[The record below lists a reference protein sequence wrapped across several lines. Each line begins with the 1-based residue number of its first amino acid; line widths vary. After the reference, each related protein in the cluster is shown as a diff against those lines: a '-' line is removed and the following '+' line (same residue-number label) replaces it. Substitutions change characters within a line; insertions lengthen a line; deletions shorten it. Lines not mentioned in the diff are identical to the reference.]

1 MSIAEKHFPTFSII
15 TITLNNYSGLQKT
28 WKSIENQSYT
38 NFEWLVVDGESSDAT
53 VEFLR
58 ERRSS
63 TRSTKNPIRFISQKD
78 DGIYDAMNSG
88 IDMAKGHYLLFLNA
102 GDMLANDKILE
113 RITPHTEKK
122 PQFIYGDAYEQRK
135 NGGKPIAKPARRY
148 KEMAWGMFTH
158 HQAMLY
164 RRHTIRDFKLRYSLL
179 YKISA
184 DYGFT
189 ARFLLKAK
197 KIIYIQRPICIFEL
211 GGISQKKAALGRKEQ
226 YIIRETLDI
235 IPVYKNLWILIVQ
248 TISWN
253 LNTYA
258 PWLYIVLK
266 PLVLAL
272 TSSKKTE

>member
-15 TITLNNYSGLQKT
+15 TITLDNYSGLQKT
-28 WKSIENQSYT
+28 WKSIEKQSYT
-38 NFEWLVVDGESSDAT
+38 NFEWLVVDGESSDGT

-58 ERRSS
+58 KRRSS
-63 TRSTKNPIRFISQKD
+63 TRSTKNPVRFISQKD
-78 DGIYDAMNSG
+78 DGIYDAMNHG
-88 IDMAKGHYLLFLNA
+88 IEMAKGHYLLFLNA
-102 GDMLANDKILE
+102 GDALANDKTLE
-113 RITPHTEKK
+113 RIAPHTEKK
-122 PQFIYGDAYEQRK
+122 SQFIYGDAYEQRK
-135 NGGKPIAKPARRY
+135 NVEKPIAKPARRY

-179 YKISA
+179 YKVSA
-184 DYGFT
+184 DYDFT

-197 KIIYIQRPICIFEL
+197 KILYIQRPICIFEL
-211 GGISQKKAALGRKEQ
+211 GGISQKNAALGRKEQ
-226 YIIRETLDI
+226 YIIREVLDI

-248 TISWN
+248 TASWN

-258 PWLYIVLK
+258 PWLYAALK

-272 TSSKKTE
+272 ISSKKSK